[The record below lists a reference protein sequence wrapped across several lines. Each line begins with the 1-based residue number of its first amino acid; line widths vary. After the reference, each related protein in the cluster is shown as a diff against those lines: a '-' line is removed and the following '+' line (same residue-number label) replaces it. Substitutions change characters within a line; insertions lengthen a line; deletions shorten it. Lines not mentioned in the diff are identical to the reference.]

1 MPPPGLFGRLIQNK
15 RRLLWEKREGVDAT
29 LIVADVKFG
38 VHSMILGA
46 ESPILQSRFQA
57 SLRKSGL
64 REIIIE
70 EADIHTVWR
79 TLMLIYLGYYSTSPC
94 PKVATSDEANELAL
108 HGSVYNLAVSWGLP
122 NNLQEII
129 FQNYKNTVE
138 NTWQPLAFLESVNI
152 IFSLL
157 GESGTVHGH
166 GMSIITSDWSDPD
179 RLREDRIAQLV
190 VQQLETRRESFE
202 DDSSI
207 TLCRSLQNSP
217 VLLRLFL
224 QRWLVSPAQAPKCTC
239 QA

>member
-1 MPPPGLFGRLIQNK
+1 
-15 RRLLWEKREGVDAT
+15 GVDAT

-166 GMSIITSDWSDPD
+166 GMSIITSDRLDPD

-190 VQQLETRRESFE
+190 VQQLESRREDFE

>member
-94 PKVATSDEANELAL
+94 PKVATSDTLRGESLHASVYFLAQRWGLSQGLQKLALRNCTVKDEANELAL

-157 GESGTVHGH
+157 GES
-166 GMSIITSDWSDPD
+166 
-179 RLREDRIAQLV
+179 
-190 VQQLETRRESFE
+190 
-202 DDSSI
+202 
-207 TLCRSLQNSP
+207 
-217 VLLRLFL
+217 
-224 QRWLVSPAQAPKCTC
+224 
-239 QA
+239 

>member
-79 TLMLIYLGYYSTSPC
+79 TLMLIYLGYYSTISSCIGILFGSALGLITRP
-94 PKVATSDEANELAL
+94 AEASSAKL
-108 HGSVYNLAVSWGLP
+108 H
-122 NNLQEII
+122 
-129 FQNYKNTVE
+129 
-138 NTWQPLAFLESVNI
+138 
-152 IFSLL
+152 
-157 GESGTVHGH
+157 
-166 GMSIITSDWSDPD
+166 
-179 RLREDRIAQLV
+179 R
-190 VQQLETRRESFE
+190 
-202 DDSSI
+202 
-207 TLCRSLQNSP
+207 
-217 VLLRLFL
+217 
-224 QRWLVSPAQAPKCTC
+224 
-239 QA
+239 

>member
-1 MPPPGLFGRLIQNK
+1 MAMPPPGLFGRLIQNK

-94 PKVATSDEANELAL
+94 PKVATSGAFISSSHSAILT
-108 HGSVYNLAVSWGLP
+108 
-122 NNLQEII
+122 NN
-129 FQNYKNTVE
+129 
-138 NTWQPLAFLESVNI
+138 AR
-152 IFSLL
+152 
-157 GESGTVHGH
+157 H
-166 GMSIITSDWSDPD
+166 
-179 RLREDRIAQLV
+179 IA
-190 VQQLETRRESFE
+190 R
-202 DDSSI
+202 
-207 TLCRSLQNSP
+207 
-217 VLLRLFL
+217 
-224 QRWLVSPAQAPKCTC
+224 
-239 QA
+239 

>member
-1 MPPPGLFGRLIQNK
+1 MFYSVGRAPPLHILLDRLGLQIFRFKLPSGSVFQRQILFHRAFRVLSNRKEKKIIAMPPPGLFGRLIQNK

-94 PKVATSDEANELAL
+94 PKVATSGAFISSSHSAILT
-108 HGSVYNLAVSWGLP
+108 
-122 NNLQEII
+122 NN
-129 FQNYKNTVE
+129 
-138 NTWQPLAFLESVNI
+138 AR
-152 IFSLL
+152 
-157 GESGTVHGH
+157 H
-166 GMSIITSDWSDPD
+166 
-179 RLREDRIAQLV
+179 IA
-190 VQQLETRRESFE
+190 R
-202 DDSSI
+202 
-207 TLCRSLQNSP
+207 
-217 VLLRLFL
+217 
-224 QRWLVSPAQAPKCTC
+224 
-239 QA
+239 